1 MKQTSGRCPI
11 CQGYKHNS
19 TTTFTVDLN
28 FGVVVVR
35 DVPAVVCE
43 QCGEEWISDKDAEQL
58 EIIVREAREKHTMIE
73 VANFSDFLKV
83 AS

>member
-1 MKQTSGRCPI
+1 MKKDNNRCPI
-11 CQGYKHNS
+11 CQGYKQDA
-19 TTTFTVDLN
+19 TTTFTVDLT

-43 QCGEEWISDKDAEQL
+43 QCGEEWIADSDAAKL
-58 EIIVREAREKHTMIE
+58 ENIVCDAREKHAMIE